1 MSVDKRYPFGKY
13 LSGVLVETGAYRG
26 DGIKAAL
33 AAGFNRVYS
42 VEIAPFYYEFC
53 KSLFASDGR
62 VTMVLADSGTG
73 LGQAIAEIKEPIT
86 FWLDGHHC
94 GGNSGLGIK
103 PAPILEELE
112 QIRQHPL
119 SKQHTILIDDRRH
132 INPGAFGISEDQVIN
147 KLKEINPD
155 FRISY
160 EDGHQANDVIVA
172 SLPPNP
178 QSKPQTK

>member
-1 MSVDKRYPFGKY
+1 MSAVDKRYPFGKY
-13 LSGVLVETGAYRG
+13 LNGVLVETGAFRG

-33 AAGFNRVYS
+33 AAGFGRVYS
-42 VEIAPFYYEFC
+42 IEIAPFYHDFC
-53 KSLFASDGR
+53 KSLFSNEPK
-62 VTMVLADSGTG
+62 VKMVLGDSGTS
-73 LGQAIAEIKEPIT
+73 LGQAISEIKEPIT

-94 GGNSGLGIK
+94 GGNSGIGIK
-103 PAPILEELE
+103 PAPIIEELE

-119 SKQHTILIDDRRH
+119 AKQHTILIDDRRH
-132 INPGAFGISEDQVIN
+132 INPGAFGISEKDVID

-172 SLPPNP
+172 TPP
-178 QSKPQTK
+178 KK